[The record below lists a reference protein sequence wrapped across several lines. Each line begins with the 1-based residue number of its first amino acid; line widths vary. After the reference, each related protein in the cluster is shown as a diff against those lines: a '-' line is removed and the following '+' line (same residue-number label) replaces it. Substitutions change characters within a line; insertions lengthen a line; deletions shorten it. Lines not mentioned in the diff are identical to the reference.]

1 MPAITDQPPD
11 EINTELEGLRAAL
24 DQQIPR
30 KVLDYNLLVA
40 TWNIRSFGNLTEK
53 WAGGSGD
60 RPKRD
65 PHALLCNVEIIS
77 RHACPEPLFHRET
90 RQSQTFRIGS

>member
-11 EINTELEGLRAAL
+11 QIIAELEGLRAAL
-24 DQQIPR
+24 DQRIPR
-30 KVLDYNLLVA
+30 KVLDNNLLLS

-53 WAGGSGD
+53 WAAGYGD

-65 PHALLCNVEIIS
+65 LHALLRIGEIIS
-77 RHACPEPLFHRET
+77 RHACPELQFHRES
-90 RQSQTFRIGS
+90 RQSRTFRIGS